1 MGATLCRVERPF
13 RRRLNASVSSAGR
26 WLRVAG
32 RWSRVV
38 GRWSRVTGRQS
49 QVNGRRPMVAGR
61 GSRVAGH
68 GARFRRSG
76 AKLSSRGTSV
86 TLTFGRCGT
95 SSMSPAAF
103 RPPPFPMRGPMSIGT
118 DCRNRGKSCPCQLE
132 DNAFRRTCEQCDF
145 SVRARLDLLRANV
158 KSGTAFRFLGAT
170 NIAPD
175 ACCIDVRSL
184 PCR

>member
-1 MGATLCRVERPF
+1 MIAYARTLNSEGVPSLGATLGRVERPF

-26 WLRVAG
+26 W
-32 RWSRVV
+32 WSRV
-38 GRWSRVTGRQS
+38 GRQS

-118 DCRNRGKSCPCQLE
+118 DCRNRRKSCPCQLE
-132 DNAFRRTCEQCDF
+132 DNAFRRTCEQCSF
-145 SVRARLDLLRANV
+145 SVRARRDLLRARLDLLRANV
-158 KSGTAFRFLGAT
+158 ESRRAFRRSGAT
-170 NIAPD
+170 LSSRETS
-175 ACCIDVRSL
+175 VT
-184 PCR
+184 